1 MDTKNI
7 ENDTHKAAHKNGRK
21 TTSVGSEMEAL
32 AERHLVRAGL
42 RIVERNFRG
51 RFGEI
56 DLIAR
61 DGATLIFIEVRYRRY
76 HQFGGAGTSVDFR
89 KQRKLLATAN
99 GYLQYRKID
108 CPCRFDV
115 ITIEPAPNSKTLSV
129 DWIQNAFG
137 Q

>member
-1 MDTKNI
+1 MDT
-7 ENDTHKAAHKNGRK
+7 
-21 TTSVGSEMEAL
+21 TSIGNEMEAQ
-32 AERHLVRAGL
+32 AERHLIAAGL

-61 DGATLIFIEVRYRRY
+61 DGNTLVFVEVRYRRNRT
-76 HQFGGAGTSVDFR
+76 FGGAGLSIDYR
-89 KQRKLLATAN
+89 KQRKLLTTAN
-99 GYLQYRKID
+99 GYLQLRRLD

-115 ITIEPAPNSKTLSV
+115 VTIERGNGDGPLNI

>member
-1 MDTKNI
+1 MDTTAVGNRM
-7 ENDTHKAAHKNGRK
+7 EDTAA
-21 TTSVGSEMEAL
+21 
-32 AERHLVRAGL
+32 RHLSNAGL
-42 RIVERNFRG
+42 KIIERNFRS

-61 DGATLIFIEVRYRRY
+61 DGNTLVFVEVRFRRSNR
-76 HQFGGAGTSVDFR
+76 FGGAGISVDWR

-99 GYLQYRKID
+99 SYLQYRRLD

-115 ITIEPAPNSKTLSV
+115 IAIERCTSTDSSGQQDLNIQ
-129 DWIQNAFG
+129 WIADAFG

>member
-1 MDTKNI
+1 MDT
-7 ENDTHKAAHKNGRK
+7 
-21 TTSVGSEMEAL
+21 TSIGNRMEAE
-32 AERHLVRAGL
+32 AERHLTAAGL

-61 DGATLIFIEVRYRRY
+61 DGNTLVFVEVRYRRNRL
-76 HQFGGAGTSVDFR
+76 FGGAGISVDQR
-89 KQRKLLATAN
+89 KQRKLLLTAN
-99 GYLQYRKID
+99 GYLQVRRLD

-115 ITIEPAPNSKTLSV
+115 ITIEQGQRGEPLNL